1 MAATIWD
8 FLKELTNPESIIN
21 YGGWMLLFIVVF
33 AETGLFV
40 GFFLPGDS
48 LLFTAGLLCGIGL
61 FKINIS
67 LLVVGLCVSAIA
79 GNSFGYWFGAHVG
92 SALFKK
98 KDSLLFK
105 KKHLEITR
113 TFYAKHGGKA
123 IVLGRFL
130 PIVRTFV
137 PILAGVIKVDLKK
150 FMWYNIT
157 GSLIWVFALTLS
169 GYFLG
174 REFPGTINYL
184 EYIVIGLIAI
194 TLIPIIANY
203 RKS

>member
-1 MAATIWD
+1 
-8 FLKELTNPESIIN
+8 
-21 YGGWMLLFIVVF
+21 MLLFFVVF

-61 FKINIS
+61 FKIDIS
-67 LLVVGLCVSAIA
+67 LLVIGLCVSAIV
-79 GNSFGYWFGAHVG
+79 GNSFGYWFGMRVG
-92 SALFKK
+92 PALFKK
-98 KDSLLFK
+98 EDSLLFK

-137 PILAGVIKVDLKK
+137 PILAGVIKVDIKK
-150 FMWYNIT
+150 FMGYNIA
-157 GSLIWVFALTLS
+157 GSLVWVFALTLS

-174 REFPGTINYL
+174 REFPETINYL
-184 EYIVIGLIAI
+184 EYIVIALIAI
-194 TLIPIIANY
+194 TLIPLIANY
-203 RKS
+203 RKR